1 MYYQCLISCIKNFEE
16 KDNSNMKTLSV
27 KQFIDILNRY
37 RPSKWLL
44 SIAFILSIIQTGL
57 SLVVPLI
64 SKELID
70 ILVVNEFNMLII
82 LGLILVFILQVSLSG
97 ISLYMMMYIGE
108 KIIVRLRE
116 DLWSRIVRFP
126 VKFYDANNSG
136 EIMSR
141 ITNDTNVMKSF
152 FVDHLIPFFTG
163 LITIVGSLIILFL
176 IDWTIALIFLLVFP
190 LAFLVLS
197 PLGKRMY
204 SVSKNLQ
211 NETASFQGDLGRVL
225 SDIRLVKL
233 SVAENEEAAQGGKR
247 ARRLYRYGLKSGKI
261 MAMVLPLIT
270 TTILMVLVCIFGY
283 GGYKVAMGSLSTGEL
298 VAIVFYLFQIM
309 APVTSM
315 AQFFTQSQRAMG
327 ATERVNSLLEEEL
340 EGGIITNKDN
350 ANKENEVGITF
361 SNVAFSYSDKR
372 EILNNVSF
380 IAKGCQ
386 KTAIVGESGA
396 GKTTLFS
403 LLERFYNV
411 TNGDI
416 HHNGK
421 SIYSYQLNEWREKI
435 AYVSQDSPIM
445 EGSIRRNLVYGVKR
459 DISEFN
465 IFDALKKSNLDSFVS
480 SLPQGLDT
488 EVGERGIRL
497 SGGQKQRIAI
507 ARAIIRDPEILL
519 LDEAT
524 AHLDVQSE
532 ALVQEALNNLM
543 KDRTTI
549 IIAHRLSTVM
559 DADCIVVI
567 QDGKVSGYGPHH
579 ELYKTNQLYQKLV
592 DQQTISN
599 TFDVTVKQS
608 LTALKN

>member
-1 MYYQCLISCIKNFEE
+1 MFNKLHKNFEE

>member
-1 MYYQCLISCIKNFEE
+1 
-16 KDNSNMKTLSV
+16 MKTLSV

-44 SIAFILSIIQTGL
+44 SIAFIISIIQTGL

-70 ILVVNEFNMLII
+70 ILVVNEFNMFII
-82 LGLILVFILQVSLSG
+82 FGLILVFILQVSLSG
-97 ISLYMMMYIGE
+97 ISLYMMIYIGE

-116 DLWSRIVRFP
+116 DLWNRIVRFP
-126 VKFYDANNSG
+126 VKFYDENNSG

-190 LAFLVLS
+190 LVFLVLS
-197 PLGKRMY
+197 PLGKKMY

-283 GGYKVAMGSLSTGEL
+283 GGYKVATGSLSTGEL

-315 AQFFTQSQRAMG
+315 AQFFTHSQRAMG
-327 ATERVNSLLEEEL
+327 ATERVNSLLKEEL
-340 EGGIITNKDN
+340 EESIIANKDN
-350 ANKENEVGITF
+350 ANKENEFGITF
-361 SNVAFSYSDKR
+361 SNVAFSYSDNR
-372 EILNNVSF
+372 EILNNISF

-416 HHNGK
+416 YHDGK
-421 SIYSYQLNEWREKI
+421 SIYSYHLNEWREKI

-445 EGSIRRNLVYGVKR
+445 EGSIRRNLVYGAKR
-459 DISEFN
+459 DISDFN
-465 IFDALKKSNLDSFVS
+465 IFDALKKSNLDSFVL

-592 DQQTISN
+592 DQQTISSN
-599 TFDVTVKQS
+599 FDVTVKQS
-608 LTALKN
+608 LTALIKD

>member
-1 MYYQCLISCIKNFEE
+1 
-16 KDNSNMKTLSV
+16 MKTLSV

-283 GGYKVAMGSLSTGEL
+283 VGYKVAMGSLSTGEL

>member
-1 MYYQCLISCIKNFEE
+1 
-16 KDNSNMKTLSV
+16 MKTLSV

-70 ILVVNEFNMLII
+70 ILVVNEFNVLII

-152 FVDHLIPFFTG
+152 FVDHLIPFFSG

>member
-1 MYYQCLISCIKNFEE
+1 
-16 KDNSNMKTLSV
+16 MKTLSV

>member
-1 MYYQCLISCIKNFEE
+1 
-16 KDNSNMKTLSV
+16 MKTLSV

-70 ILVVNEFNMLII
+70 ILVVNEFNVLII

-283 GGYKVAMGSLSTGEL
+283 GGYKVAMGSLTTGEL

-386 KTAIVGESGA
+386 KTAIVGGSGA